1 MNEKAEF
8 ISRNRMNWLFGDC
21 HILEHGANND
31 KNLRYYN
38 T

>member
-1 MNEKAEF
+1 MNEQAEF
-8 ISRNRMNWLFGDC
+8 ISRDRMIWLSGDC
-21 HILEHGANND
+21 YILEYGANND